1 MERGNPGDV
10 YPVGHGL
17 SEMRIFHGPGYR
29 IYYRQRG
36 DVVTL
41 LYGGDKDSQ
50 NRDIARAQV
59 LADELEE

>member
-1 MERGNPGDV
+1 
-10 YPVGHGL
+10 
-17 SEMRIFHGPGYR
+17 MRIFHGPGYR
-29 IYYRQRG
+29 VYYRLRG